1 MAEHK
6 AGHIN
11 IPVFIPHLGCPNMCV
26 FCNQR
31 FISGVEEF
39 RAENARREIEKVLSS
54 ARGTDSECEIA
65 FFGGSFTG
73 IDRALMISL
82 LNMAEEYV
90 KRGDVSGIRMSTR
103 PDYIDDEIIDILKRY
118 TISAVELGIQSF
130 DEKVLKASKR
140 GHSAVDSRRAMLALK
155 NSGFKTVG
163 QMMIGLPMSTSESEK
178 ECAEEICKL
187 GASAARIY
195 PTIVFRN
202 TELHSSTVNGDYRPL
217 TVDEAVIRSADV
229 LEIFIENDVDC
240 LRIGLCES
248 ENLHAES
255 SYYAG
260 PNHPSLGELVYSEI
274 YRREVGKKLMG
285 TDVAGKNVIIEVP
298 RGDISQAVGQAKRNK
313 RFIIERFRAKN
324 VRFVENDTLKKY
336 KIAIKVD

>member
-1 MAEHK
+1 M
-6 AGHIN
+6 
-11 IPVFIPHLGCPNMCV
+11 
-26 FCNQR
+26 
-31 FISGVEEF
+31 
-39 RAENARREIEKVLSS
+39 
-54 ARGTDSECEIA
+54 
-65 FFGGSFTG
+65 
-73 IDRALMISL
+73 
-82 LNMAEEYV
+82 
-90 KRGDVSGIRMSTR
+90 KRGEVSGIRMSTR

-140 GHSAVDSRRAMLALK
+140 GHSAGDSRRAMLALK

-163 QMMIGLPMSTSESEK
+163 QMMIGLPMSTSESEM

-274 YRREVGKKLMG
+274 YHREVGKKLID

-298 RGDISQAVGQAKRNK
+298 RGDMSQAVGQAKRNK